1 MVKYWKQCSELQH
14 CILNHTANIVIVH
27 HIRDLTHPHRIW
39 FNKLSFKSKN
49 SGKVTLTR
57 VLDLRI
63 YKWWYG
69 GKACISQMEGLWVRF
84 LYCIQCWD
92 SSNYFLEIMNAI
104 ISPLKFL
111 FPQRYLIK
119 LNAYSIYTSKL
130 ASIIL
135 QLPKNIDIS
144 LTIHFI
150 LT

>member
-1 MVKYWKQCSELQH
+1 MVKYWKQSSELQH
-14 CILNHTANIVIVH
+14 RILNNTANIVIVH
-27 HIRDLTHPHRIW
+27 HIRDLRHPHRIW

-49 SGKVTLTR
+49 SGKVTNG

-84 LYCIQCWD
+84 LDCIQCWD
-92 SSNYFLEIMNAI
+92 SSNYRDHGRDNFAPKI
-104 ISPLKFL
+104 FV
-111 FPQRYLIK
+111 FQHYLIK
-119 LNAYSIYTSKL
+119 LNAYSIYLSKL
-130 ASIIL
+130 ASTIL
-135 QLPKNIDIS
+135 QLAKNIDIS